1 MLISRSYQRSILVQ
15 CLGINDA
22 RKNYIDHE
30 REHRN
35 NIEGCFKIVYIHCIM
50 HSLYMIYGDL
60 ILGMEKG

>member
-30 REHRN
+30 REHRRVFQN
-35 NIEGCFKIVYIHCIM
+35 SIYTLRYAFVIYNIRGYDIM
-50 HSLYMIYGDL
+50 YGKRL
-60 ILGMEKG
+60 R